1 VSQLHLVLLAKE
13 TPMITIHINE
23 HAERDYW
30 DPKKEEFVTMPYQK
44 SCDLNLEHSLISI
57 SKWESKWHVP
67 FITSEKSEEQ
77 TLDYIKCMTINQN
90 VPDSAYDYLTAED
103 IKTISEYINNPMTA
117 TTVNN
122 ISEKRRSRQIVT
134 SEVIYSW
141 MVGLQIPFELV
152 EPHGFELHQTIQD
165 HHLMLSGDQRKGVA
179 ETGVF
184 EISVLDIFLDHHYPP
199 RKYLSLIPVL
209 EFYSCTVT
217 ILVRILIQVNQ
228 IKEKRY

>member
-1 VSQLHLVLLAKE
+1 
-13 TPMITIHINE
+13 MITIHIQE

-30 DPKKEEFVTMPYQK
+30 DPKKEEFVTVPYQK

-90 VPDSAYDYLTAED
+90 VQDSVYGYLTAED

-141 MVGLQIPFELV
+141 MVGLQIPFEC
-152 EPHGFELHQTIQD
+152 EKW
-165 HHLMLSGDQRKGVA
+165 HLNRLTTLIEVCNANNTPPKKMSKDEVIARNKALNEARRAKYNTKG
-179 ETGVF
+179 
-184 EISVLDIFLDHHYPP
+184 
-199 RKYLSLIPVL
+199 
-209 EFYSCTVT
+209 
-217 ILVRILIQVNQ
+217 
-228 IKEKRY
+228 